1 MPCSS
6 ARRLRLRT
14 WMLVVAAVLVVPWLA
29 PTAPEVEASSSRD
42 HDTTSTTT
50 TTEGCGAD
58 WSSADLIDTFEDDLP
73 EVSGFVSSAR
83 YPGLAWMIRDSGNPD
98 SLYSFRLDSDDHA
111 AWEEFPVSGS
121 ASNHDWEDV
130 TYSVGPDGQGRLWI
144 LENDSGNFDPEHS
157 DLKLY
162 EVLEPDPDR
171 DQSARLAA
179 TYRFEYPG
187 DENYD
192 TEAIFALGGDLFA
205 VTKTDPNRVFRF
217 PDPLSR
223 SDTNRLTEVGGLDAS
238 SLITAV
244 GASGDER
251 LLVTVG
257 IGDQVR
263 VFENQGFA
271 AEFSGFDDKGPVFR
285 KSMPETQRE
294 AIDFFPYE
302 GCDIISVSEDGT
314 VWRLSNP
321 NTIHP
326 AGRPGAPTAVR
337 ATAGDGS
344 ATVSWLPPIDTGGM
358 ITGYRVTAYQ
368 DATEMATVTTPDG
381 AATSAVVTGLAN
393 GTAYTFT
400 VTALNVSGAGPAS
413 APSAPV
419 TPAADPAPGRTPS
432 GTDAGVAGY
441 WMLDADGTVYPFG
454 AARHFGDATADLHS
468 EPAVD
473 LEPTP
478 SGGGYWVLDDRG
490 RVHVHGDAGYFG
502 DVDRSVLAAGEQVT
516 SLSATPAADG
526 YWIFTSRG
534 RVQAFGAARHLGDMA
549 KVKLNGPV
557 LDSVATPTGAG
568 YYMVAADGGIFT
580 FGDAV
585 FYGSMGAKKLN
596 APVQSLVPDGDG
608 TGYWLV
614 ASDGGVFT
622 FEAPFR
628 GSLGSVRLNKPITG
642 MVRFGNGYLMVG
654 EDGGIFN
661 FSDRPFS
668 GSLGARPPATPVVAV
683 AALD

>member
-1 MPCSS
+1 
-6 ARRLRLRT
+6 
-14 WMLVVAAVLVVPWLA
+14 MLVVATVLVVPWLA
-29 PTAPEVEASSSRD
+29 PTTPEVAARSKD
-42 HDTTSTTT
+42 ATAP
-50 TTEGCGAD
+50 TTEGCGDD
-58 WSSADLIDTFEDDLP
+58 WSSADLIDTLDHGLL

-83 YPGLAWMIRDSGNPD
+83 YPGVAWMIRDSQNPE
-98 SLYSFRLDSDDHA
+98 SVYSFRIDADDRTS
-111 AWEEFPVSGS
+111 WREFPISGS

-130 TYSVGPDGQGRLWI
+130 TYTVGNDGRGRLWI
-144 LENDSGNFDPEHS
+144 LENDFANFDS
-157 DLKLY
+157 GSSSMKLY

-171 DQSARLAA
+171 DRSARLAA

-187 DENYD
+187 DNFD
-192 TEAIFALGGDLFA
+192 TESIFALGGDLYA
-205 VTKTDPNRVFRF
+205 VSKTSPNHVYRF
-217 PDPLSR
+217 PEPLSR
-223 SDTNRLTEVGGLDAS
+223 TGTNRLIQVGGLDAS

-251 LLVTVG
+251 LLVTIG
-257 IGDQVR
+257 IADRVS
-263 VFENQGFA
+263 VFENRGFT
-271 AEFSGFDDKGPVFR
+271 AEFSAFDDQDPVFAR
-285 KSMPETQRE
+285 SLPNTQRE
-294 AIDFFPYE
+294 AIDFFPYD
-302 GCDIISVSEDGT
+302 GCDIVSVSEDGT

-326 AGRPGAPTAVR
+326 AGRPGAPTGVQ

-344 ATVSWLPPIDTGGM
+344 ATVSWLPPLDVGGM
-358 ITGYRVTAYQ
+358 ITGYQVTAYEN
-368 DATEMATVTTPDG
+368 ATQVATVTTSDG
-381 AATSAVVTGLAN
+381 AATSLVVPGLAN
-393 GTAYTFT
+393 GRTYTFA
-400 VTALNVSGAGPAS
+400 VQAFNVSGAGPAS
-413 APSAPV
+413 AASAPV
-419 TPAADPAPGRTPS
+419 TPEALDPSGVRTLALADPRP
-432 GTDAGVAGY
+432 DGY
-441 WMLDADGTVYPFG
+441 WMLDAGGTIYPFG
-454 AARHFGDATADLHS
+454 AARHFGDATADLRS
-468 EPAVD
+468 QPAVD

-478 SGGGYWVLDDRG
+478 SGAGYWVLDDRG
-490 RVHVHGDAGYFG
+490 RVYVHGDAGYFG
-502 DVDRSVLAAGEQVT
+502 DLDRSVLAAGEQVT
-516 SLSATPAADG
+516 SLSATPAGDG
-526 YWIFTSRG
+526 YWVFTSRG

-549 KVKLNGPV
+549 TVRLNGPV

-585 FYGSMGAKKLN
+585 FRGSMGATKLN

-668 GSLGARPPATPVVAV
+668 GSLGARPPVTPIVAV
-683 AALD
+683 AALN

>member
-1 MPCSS
+1 
-6 ARRLRLRT
+6 
-14 WMLVVAAVLVVPWLA
+14 MLVVAAVLVVPWMA
-29 PTAPEVEASSSRD
+29 PTAPEVAARSSSDRD
-42 HDTTSTTT
+42 VAG
-50 TTEGCGAD
+50 TEGCGHD
-58 WSSADLIDTFEDDLP
+58 WSSADLIDRLDDLP
-73 EVSGFVSSAR
+73 EVSGFASSAR
-83 YPGLAWMIRDSGNPD
+83 YPGLAWMIRDSKNPD
-98 SLYSFRLDSDDHA
+98 SLYSFRLDGDDHA
-111 AWEEFPVSGS
+111 SWKEFPVLGS
-121 ASNHDWEDV
+121 ASNRDWEDV
-130 TYSVGPDGQGRLWI
+130 TYTVGSDGRGRLWI
-144 LENDSGNFDPEHS
+144 LENDFANLS
-157 DLKLY
+157 DNSSMKLY
-162 EVLEPDPDR
+162 EVLEPDPERDR
-171 DQSARLAA
+171 TARLAG
-179 TYRFEYPG
+179 TYRFGYPG
-187 DENYD
+187 GENFD
-192 TEAIFALGGDLFA
+192 TESLFALGGDLFA
-205 VTKTDPNRVFRF
+205 VTKTNPNRVFRF
-217 PDPLSR
+217 PEALSR
-223 SDTNRLTEVGGLDAS
+223 SGTNRLTEMGGLDAS

-257 IGDQVR
+257 ITDRVS

-271 AEFSGFDDKGPVFR
+271 SEFSAFDGHEPIFR
-285 KSMPETQRE
+285 KAMPNRQRE

-321 NTIHP
+321 NTLHP
-326 AGRPGAPTAVR
+326 AGRPGAPTAVS
-337 ATAGDGS
+337 ATAGDGM
-344 ATVSWLPPIDTGGM
+344 ATVRWSPPLDTGGM
-358 ITGYRVTAYQ
+358 ITGYRVTAFQ
-368 DATEMATVTTPDG
+368 DAVEVATVTTPDG
-381 AATSAVVTGLAN
+381 AATSAVMTGLAN

-400 VTALNVSGAGPAS
+400 VTALNVSGAGLPS
-413 APSAPV
+413 APSAAV
-419 TPAADPAPGRTPS
+419 TPDVAADPGAGRTPAGDS
-432 GTDAGVAGY
+432 GVAGY
-441 WMLDADGTVYPFG
+441 WLLDADGTIYPFG
-454 AARHFGDATADLHS
+454 AARHFGDATADLHA

-478 SGGGYWVLDDRG
+478 SGAGYWVLDDRG
-490 RVHVHGDAGYFG
+490 RVYVHGDAGYFG
-502 DVDRSVLAAGEQVT
+502 DADRSVLAAGEQVT
-516 SLSATPAADG
+516 SLSATPAGDG

-585 FYGSMGAKKLN
+585 FHGSMGATRLN

-622 FEAPFR
+622 FEAPFL
-628 GSLGSVRLNKPITG
+628 GSLGSIRLNKPITG

-661 FSDRPFS
+661 FSDLPFS